1 MLGLA
6 WLELLA
12 GPPGSSRWPAL
23 LVALLGVRVLG
34 ELVPRLVL
42 GSSAVRAFVV
52 SVVLVGGLLCR
63 FRELD

>member
-1 MLGLA
+1 M
-6 WLELLA
+6 
-12 GPPGSSRWPAL
+12 

-42 GSSAVRAFVV
+42 VSSAVRAFVV